1 MEDYCENRSTVLYLK
16 NNVGGFQYKDCA
28 IVLSLVPNTV
38 LFVLKLFS
46 QFMKLLVLLLT
57 KLFTKWL
64 FNRRVAFT
72 EHLSQNVLERNF
84 TTCSLVTIP
93 ERQNVT

>member
-1 MEDYCENRSTVLYLK
+1 MGVFQH
-16 NNVGGFQYKDCA
+16 NNCA

-64 FNRRVAFT
+64 FNRHIAFT
-72 EHLSQNVLERNF
+72 EHLSQNVLEITF

-93 ERQNVT
+93 EQQNVT